1 MKGLILSGLK
11 KYDMNDLA
19 KMISLQLLYAHNSNK
34 NRNNNE
40 HIIIMNNNNE
50 QQGLLEGNK

>member
-1 MKGLILSGLK
+1 
-11 KYDMNDLA
+11 MNDLA
-19 KMISLQLLYAHNSNK
+19 KVISLQLLYAHNSHK

-40 HIIIMNNNNE
+40 HIIIIMNNNNE

>member
-1 MKGLILSGLK
+1 
-11 KYDMNDLA
+11 MNDLA
-19 KMISLQLLYAHNSNK
+19 KMVSLQLLYAQNSNK

-40 HIIIMNNNNE
+40 HIIIIMNNNNE